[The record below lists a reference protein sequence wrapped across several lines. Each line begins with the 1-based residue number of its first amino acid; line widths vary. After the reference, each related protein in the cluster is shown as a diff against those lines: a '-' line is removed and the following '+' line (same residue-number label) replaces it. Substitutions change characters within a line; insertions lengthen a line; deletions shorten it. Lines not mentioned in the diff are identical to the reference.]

1 MTAVSPKGAPA
12 GSGMSNLKLR
22 VISGIVMIA
31 GVLLL
36 TWLGG
41 IWYRLLCVAIAAGV
55 LYEWTA
61 MTLGGSARSTHRMLL
76 AASLALVLLLLI
88 AGFSAGTLLLVLIGV
103 VIVSGIHAAV
113 TNAGFWAVTGLAY
126 AGLCAISLAF
136 LRGVDAA
143 GLMATLFLFAVV
155 WATDIL
161 AYFTG
166 RAIGGPKLA
175 PSISPG
181 KTWSGAIG
189 GTIAAAIAGILLV
202 AYVGSP
208 LSAVAIAALVISL
221 SIVSQAGDLFES
233 RLKRMFGV
241 KDSSQL
247 IPGHGGVMDRVD
259 GLAVAAFVMFLVGAF
274 MSGLDT
280 PAHAFF
286 NR

>member
-1 MTAVSPKGAPA
+1 MSTQNPGRPQLT
-12 GSGMSNLKLR
+12 SGMSNLKLR
-22 VISGIVMIA
+22 VISGIVMIV

-41 IWYRLLCVAIAAGV
+41 VWYRLLSAAIGAGV

-61 MTLGGSARSTHRMLL
+61 MSMRDRESSIHRGLLVGSLGLV
-76 AASLALVLLLLI
+76 LVLLVAGVSAGYLLLI
-88 AGFSAGTLLLVLIGV
+88 LAALVAVSAVHAGMMKQ
-103 VIVSGIHAAV
+103 
-113 TNAGFWAVTGLAY
+113 GFWPVTGLAY
-126 AGLCAISLAF
+126 AGLCAIALAF
-136 LRGVDAA
+136 LRGNDDA
-143 GLMATLFLFAVV
+143 GLLATLFLFAVV

-189 GTIAAAIAGILLV
+189 GTIAAALAGILLV

-208 LSAVAIAALVISL
+208 MSAAAVAALVIAL
-221 SIVSQAGDLFES
+221 SVVSQAGDLFES

-259 GLAVAAFVMFLVGAF
+259 GLAVAAFAMFLIGASV
-274 MSGLDT
+274 SGLDT

-286 NR
+286 IR